1 MIRSAAT
8 HLTRRLVASSAS
20 LASSSAAP
28 ITNRSLA
35 PAIAI
40 ANQTVRSIHI
50 EKKIEQLGIE
60 LPPAPLP
67 KANYNIV
74 CLPPGEETT
83 MYVSGHLP
91 IKVRV
96 VSFAALSVWLVT
108 PSWSLFG
115 LRDFRYSNNFWAKI

>member
-8 HLTRRLVASSAS
+8 HLTRRLAASSSS

-28 ITNRSLA
+28 ISNRSLA
-35 PAIAI
+35 PAIAK
-40 ANQTVRSIHI
+40 QTARSIHI

-74 CLPPGEETT
+74 CLPPGDETT

-96 VSFAALSVWLVT
+96 VSFAVSLGLVGCSLLVLVWIAWFSVQ
-108 PSWSLFG
+108 
-115 LRDFRYSNNFWAKI
+115 